1 MRVLDGSRYFPPV
14 NEVLGVHDLRVAAG
28 RQQLVRGV
36 SFSVMEGER
45 VALLGASGSGKSL
58 TAESLLGTL
67 HARLSRSGVVEL
79 EGVDVTGTLPQD
91 RAGMAAVFQATAT
104 ALNPLMRVGR
114 QFRLAGHEHRDAAET
129 LVALDFDDPD
139 RVLASYPMQ
148 LSGGQL
154 QRVCLAMA
162 VLRRPRILVA
172 DEPTSALDTVSQAEV
187 VRALSAATGPGR
199 AALLFITHDVA
210 LASGLCDRALVMHEG
225 TIVADEDFT
234 TLLGRTG
241 DDYVS
246 RLVAAARAMSGAD
259 S

>member
-1 MRVLDGSRYFPPV
+1 V

-129 LVALDFDDPD
+129 LVSLDFDDPD

-187 VRALSAATGPGR
+187 VRALRAATGPGR
-199 AALLFITHDVA
+199 AAL
-210 LASGLCDRALVMHEG
+210 
-225 TIVADEDFT
+225 
-234 TLLGRTG
+234 
-241 DDYVS
+241 
-246 RLVAAARAMSGAD
+246 
-259 S
+259 